1 MISQPECV
9 IPVSVIVV
17 SRARGAELRLC
28 LMALTQQDHPS
39 FEVIVVADPEGLAE
53 AAYAEAGGMPLKKVA
68 FDEANISAARNA
80 GLAQAAGEVVAFI
93 DDDAVAEPS
102 WLSRLSAPF
111 TDPSVVA
118 ATGFVRDRNGISLQW
133 GAAWIDRF
141 GVDHPIE
148 IADAGGVFDAEAD
161 RAIKTQ
167 GTNCAFR
174 RDALLAIGGFD
185 PAYRFFHDETDVNLR
200 LRARTAVVPL
210 AQVVHGFAASA
221 QRTGERVP
229 KTLWDIGA
237 STAIFLRRHAGQA
250 DLSRAKAALFAEQ
263 GQRLAKHRHAG
274 RIKLQN
280 EAELLKGLADGWHDG
295 MERALGPLAPSPLA
309 TANFLPLPQPGLRK
323 GVVISARPRHAAQAR
338 TDAKR
343 AVAEGRIVTL
353 ICLSLSAQPHRL
365 QFDPAGFWLHQ
376 GGIFGR
382 SLREG
387 PRFRLSR
394 LHWRVA
400 QERLRWAKFRPV
412 D

>member
-1 MISQPECV
+1 
-9 IPVSVIVV
+9 
-17 SRARGAELRLC
+17 
-28 LMALTQQDHPS
+28 
-39 FEVIVVADPEGLAE
+39 
-53 AAYAEAGGMPLKKVA
+53 
-68 FDEANISAARNA
+68 
-80 GLAQAAGEVVAFI
+80 
-93 DDDAVAEPS
+93 
-102 WLSRLSAPF
+102 
-111 TDPSVVA
+111 
-118 ATGFVRDRNGISLQW
+118 
-133 GAAWIDRF
+133 
-141 GVDHPIE
+141 
-148 IADAGGVFDAEAD
+148 
-161 RAIKTQ
+161 
-167 GTNCAFR
+167 
-174 RDALLAIGGFD
+174 
-185 PAYRFFHDETDVNLR
+185 
-200 LRARTAVVPL
+200 
-210 AQVVHGFAASA
+210 
-221 QRTGERVP
+221 
-229 KTLWDIGA
+229 
-237 STAIFLRRHAGQA
+237 
-250 DLSRAKAALFAEQ
+250 
-263 GQRLAKHRHAG
+263 
-274 RIKLQN
+274 LQN